1 MKQFDTVA
9 HIFLLFALGLG
20 AVGIYRSRYDAT
32 GQFLVILVLA
42 VFYILWGVLYHH
54 LKGDLKRKLFF
65 EYLILASIASVVGF
79 LVFGR

>member
-42 VFYILWGVLYHH
+42 VFYILWGVLYHY
-54 LKGDLKRKLFF
+54 LRGDLKRKLFF
-65 EYLILASIASVVGF
+65 EYLILASIAGVVGF
-79 LVFGR
+79 LVFVR

>member
-1 MKQFDTVA
+1 MKHFDTVA
-9 HIFLLFALGLG
+9 HIFLLLALGLG

-32 GQFLVILVLA
+32 GQFLVILVLS

-65 EYLILASIASVVGF
+65 EYLILASIASVVGV
-79 LVFGR
+79 LVFVR